1 MKIKEG
7 YMPFLGHKT
16 YFRIV
21 GENSN
26 GKLPLLLLHGGPGST
41 HNYFEVLDV
50 LASEGRQIISYDQI
64 GCGNSFV
71 DGHEEL
77 WNSTT
82 WLNELEALVQHLGI
96 AKCHLLGQ
104 SWGAMMIV
112 EGLITRKLP
121 FVSSAILSS
130 GTCSCNLWSREQHRL
145 ISFMPADE
153 QLAIKRAEL
162 SGNFESQ
169 DYLKANDHYTR
180 LYACDAPTAGSPE
193 CLRRNKR
200 FGLEAYNVAWGPNE
214 YTPLGNLKNFEFTDR
229 LHEISVPCLI
239 ISGTNDEST
248 PLISKTMF
256 DRIPNA
262 DWELLEGARHLT
274 FVDCNEEYCRILNRW
289 MQSKENS

>member
-1 MKIKEG
+1 MKIEEG

-50 LASEGRQIISYDQI
+50 LASEGHQIISYDQI

-71 DGHEEL
+71 DGHKEL

-96 AKCHLLGQ
+96 TKCHLLGQ

-130 GTCSCNLWSREQHRL
+130 GTCSCDLWSREQHRL

-169 DYLKANDHYTR
+169 DYLKANDHYTQ
-180 LYACDAPTAGSPE
+180 LYACDAPTTDSPE

-200 FGLEAYNVAWGPNE
+200 FGFEAYNVAWGPNE

-229 LHEISVPCLI
+229 LQEISVPCLI

-289 MQSKENS
+289 MQSNENG

>member
-1 MKIKEG
+1 MKIEEG

-82 WLNELEALVQHLGI
+82 WLNELEALVQYLGI

-162 SGNFESQ
+162 SGNFEFQ

-180 LYACDAPTAGSPE
+180 LYACDAPTADSPK

-200 FGLEAYNVAWGPNE
+200 FGTEAYNVAWGPNE

-289 MQSKENS
+289 MQSKENG